1 ANDGAAPPN
10 SLSSLGNDAKGVTLR
25 LRLLNCWKAGN
36 PTRPDSF
43 FAYSTLWTDQMGSR
57 VEGTASPVHADS
69 IASQLQIQ
77 KVYDVAGFSLAYP
90 RRSHRAASYPRYLQ
104 LTPATTFME
113 VLEPGAEF
121 VQDSFE
127 FVPFDQLMSRLPPF
141 AYLSDV
147 VGRLVSISEPDH
159 LSTVGGFAKK
169 QSIIISNDSGVD
181 LPVTLWGSF
190 CAFLVPGDLML
201 ASLSGPVVLAFGGML
216 VTSFRGQLSIAS
228 SSATRISVAP
238 KVEHPLAIAVLV
250 VSLPFFV
257 LRFEVLING
266 SSVSQFD
273 VLRAKFPD
281 LGSLEEHVRAS
292 FRTISQLHDLAHSS
306 APDENRYRCRAT
318 VQSIDGED
326 RWCYLACKSCTRA
339 VAPVD
344 GKFWCD
350 RHELLDSGDTTYCYK
365 IHLRVSDPTAE
376 ATFLLLGYSADAIM
390 PLSAA
395 ELRHAFPCDGPNFPP
410 QIEMFRNLELTF
422 EVQQPGRPC
431 PGTFVDFRVN
441 KIFDLPSSF
450 GLRKPRSSGK
460 YISATVDSP
469 RYSSSRVFG
478 TPPSE
483 IGHGSP
489 PSLGIGNLAL
499 ASPASC
505 QPAADHCHS
514 KETGSVLLPSSLY
527 PPRAIL
533 PTPDKAPSCPRA
545 YDSTPTTQS
554 SLKRQTPDSPTS
566 KLDLASYSDVEDAL
580 NSDDES
586 VAQFEARL
594 KRARANPKSSA
605 RRSLFE
611 SE

>member
-1 ANDGAAPPN
+1 MSILLSEVADDGAAPPN

-216 VTSFRGQLSIAS
+216 AAYCTAS
-228 SSATRISVAP
+228 
-238 KVEHPLAIAVLV
+238 
-250 VSLPFFV
+250 
-257 LRFEVLING
+257 
-266 SSVSQFD
+266 
-273 VLRAKFPD
+273 
-281 LGSLEEHVRAS
+281 
-292 FRTISQLHDLAHSS
+292 
-306 APDENRYRCRAT
+306 
-318 VQSIDGED
+318 
-326 RWCYLACKSCTRA
+326 
-339 VAPVD
+339 
-344 GKFWCD
+344 
-350 RHELLDSGDTTYCYK
+350 
-365 IHLRVSDPTAE
+365 
-376 ATFLLLGYSADAIM
+376 
-390 PLSAA
+390 
-395 ELRHAFPCDGPNFPP
+395 
-410 QIEMFRNLELTF
+410 
-422 EVQQPGRPC
+422 
-431 PGTFVDFRVN
+431 
-441 KIFDLPSSF
+441 
-450 GLRKPRSSGK
+450 
-460 YISATVDSP
+460 
-469 RYSSSRVFG
+469 
-478 TPPSE
+478 
-483 IGHGSP
+483 
-489 PSLGIGNLAL
+489 GN
-499 ASPASC
+499 
-505 QPAADHCHS
+505 
-514 KETGSVLLPSSLY
+514 
-527 PPRAIL
+527 
-533 PTPDKAPSCPRA
+533 
-545 YDSTPTTQS
+545 
-554 SLKRQTPDSPTS
+554 
-566 KLDLASYSDVEDAL
+566 
-580 NSDDES
+580 
-586 VAQFEARL
+586 
-594 KRARANPKSSA
+594 
-605 RRSLFE
+605 
-611 SE
+611 

>member
-1 ANDGAAPPN
+1 MSILLSEVANDGAAPPN

-69 IASQLQIQ
+69 IASQLQLQ

-238 KVEHPLAIAVLV
+238 KVEHPLAIAV
-250 VSLPFFV
+250 
-257 LRFEVLING
+257 NG

-350 RHELLDSGDTTYCYK
+350 RHELLDSGDTTYWYVIFLTYK

-469 RYSSSRVFG
+469 RY
-478 TPPSE
+478 
-483 IGHGSP
+483 
-489 PSLGIGNLAL
+489 
-499 ASPASC
+499 
-505 QPAADHCHS
+505 
-514 KETGSVLLPSSLY
+514 
-527 PPRAIL
+527 
-533 PTPDKAPSCPRA
+533 
-545 YDSTPTTQS
+545 
-554 SLKRQTPDSPTS
+554 
-566 KLDLASYSDVEDAL
+566 
-580 NSDDES
+580 
-586 VAQFEARL
+586 
-594 KRARANPKSSA
+594 
-605 RRSLFE
+605 
-611 SE
+611 